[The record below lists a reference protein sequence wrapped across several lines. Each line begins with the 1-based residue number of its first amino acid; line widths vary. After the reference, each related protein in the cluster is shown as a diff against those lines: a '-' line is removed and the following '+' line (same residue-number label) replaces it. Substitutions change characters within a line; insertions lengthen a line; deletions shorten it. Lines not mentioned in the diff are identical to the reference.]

1 MRRVVKGKVVDT
13 ERMQKLA
20 EVRFGNLTDYNYVW
34 ESLFYDPDSK
44 SFYLYGRGGTA
55 SRYAEPVGIDQWS
68 EGEKL
73 LRLTKGLALQWLEEN
88 QISICEELEK
98 ILEEVE

>member
-1 MRRVVKGKVVDT
+1 MRKVVKGKVVDT

-34 ESLFYDPDSK
+34 ETLFYDPESK
-44 SFYLYGRGGTA
+44 LLYLYGRGGAA
-55 SRYAEPVGIDQWS
+55 SRYAEAVGVNQWS

-73 LRLTKGLALQWLEEN
+73 MKITKGLALQWLEEN
-88 QISICEELEK
+88 GITVTDEIEK
-98 ILEEVE
+98 VLEEVE